1 MSDFQLHERLQADT
15 TYVTDLP
22 VCRVLLMNDA
32 RYPWLILVPRRPGM
46 RDLDEI
52 DEPESA
58 QVFAEV
64 TMASRVLKSIYDPFK
79 LNVAALGNQVP
90 QLHIHI
96 IARTQGDSAWP
107 APVWGI
113 GDPIAYKTETQ
124 RDTLNALR
132 EAFVTG

>member
-22 VCRVLLMNDA
+22 VCRVLLSNDA
-32 RYPWLILVPRRPGM
+32 RYPWLILVPRRPGL

-52 DEPESA
+52 DEPEST
-58 QVFAEV
+58 QVFAEISKS
-64 TMASRVLKSIYDPFK
+64 SRILKSIYDPFK

-96 IARTQGDSAWP
+96 IARTEGDPAWP
-107 APVWGI
+107 GPVWGI
-113 GDPIAYKTETQ
+113 DDPVAYKTATL
-124 RDTLNALR
+124 RDTLNALQ
-132 EAFVTG
+132 EAFASD